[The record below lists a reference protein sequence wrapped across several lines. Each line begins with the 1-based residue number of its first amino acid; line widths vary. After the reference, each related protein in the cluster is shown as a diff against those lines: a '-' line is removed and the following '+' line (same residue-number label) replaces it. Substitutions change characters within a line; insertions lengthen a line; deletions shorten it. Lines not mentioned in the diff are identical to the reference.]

1 MKKFFQ
7 PASNTTETLSPTS
20 LLDLVNNKLPLVLS
34 SDEISNRKTLIKNL
48 IDTLHLSH
56 PSRLETKDSGYF
68 SQKYN
73 ASMTDSEALL
83 TNRMTI
89 AISEK
94 LFDPISPTSLDRERT
109 LFWPNFSEQFW
120 QPSLDMKGKSKELY
134 LFHKA
139 MTFKHTH
146 HGNCAHRSCFSAIE
160 LEKILRGSAITVTV
174 KSDHTRDHFFIE
186 LSLPDST
193 TLIYD
198 PLTNP
203 ELLFD
208 AETHQEKI
216 LPLIQPVTQTAL
228 PFELTINERHIRQYE
243 LILKRSENF
252 LDSQKSQLSVERI
265 ISNPFFIQ
273 MQLKENIPVEK
284 FNELITTALSR
295 LNKSIDSHQSVTH
308 TSL

>member
-1 MKKFFQ
+1 MRAFPSPKSDDSRI
-7 PASNTTETLSPTS
+7 ASPISLATLII
-20 LLDLVNNKLPLVLS
+20 NKIPLVLS
-34 SDEISNRKTLIKNL
+34 PDEISNRKTLIKDL
-48 IDTLHLSH
+48 IDTVHLSH
-56 PSRLETKDSGYF
+56 PSRLEAKDSGYF

-94 LFDPISPTSLDRERT
+94 LFDPISPTSLDTERT

-120 QPSLDMKGKSKELY
+120 QPSLDIKGKSQELY
-134 LFHKA
+134 LFHRA
-139 MTFKHTH
+139 MIFKHTH

-216 LPLIQPVTQTAL
+216 LPLFKPVTRTAL

-243 LILKRSENF
+243 FILKRSENF
-252 LDSQKSQLSVERI
+252 LDSQKNRLSIEQI
-265 ISNPFFIQ
+265 ISDPHFTQ
-273 MQLKENIPVEK
+273 MQVKENIPIK
-284 FNELITTALSR
+284 QFNELIATALSR
-295 LNKSIDSHQSVTH
+295 VNKSIDSHQSVIY